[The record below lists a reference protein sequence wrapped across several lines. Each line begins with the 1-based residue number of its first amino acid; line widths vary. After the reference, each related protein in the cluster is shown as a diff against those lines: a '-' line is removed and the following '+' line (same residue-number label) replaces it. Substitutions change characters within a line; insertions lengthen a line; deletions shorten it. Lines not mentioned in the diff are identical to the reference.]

1 MDYIDNEQKYS
12 QTHAD
17 AKRERE
23 RERLS
28 SIYLVISINQHN
40 SNFFTLWHNIA
51 LEDSDCKNIAV

>member
-1 MDYIDNEQKYS
+1 MGYIDNEQKYS

-17 AKRERE
+17 AKREKE
-23 RERLS
+23 KGYPT
-28 SIYLVISINQHN
+28 SILVISINQYN